1 MTKKNEQINQGSVS
15 HAEARRS
22 SGKDLGTAANR
33 KEAIMHS
40 AMKLFLEQGYFNTT
54 LRQIAQD
61 SDSSASLIIYHFGS
75 KQAIASEFLQLKL
88 QVLQQEL
95 MRFIDMRT
103 EPELFCCT
111 FVRLYQTVMSA
122 PAFCKFYH
130 DMIEA
135 GLFQK
140 FFFSEANTIKPSDLI
155 LVKHQVRLS
164 SELYT
169 FYSRYILPGIEMAA
183 WISAGE
189 DAPSDEKL
197 DMPFRTLM
205 GILYVDKADVDHY
218 CAQAKELVSHI
229 LEEHPEYLSY

>member
-1 MTKKNEQINQGSVS
+1 MPKKNEQLNHHALP
-15 HAEARRS
+15 HAEDGKLA
-22 SGKDLGTAANR
+22 GKDPGAAASR
-33 KEAIMHS
+33 KDAIMHS
-40 AMKLFLEQGYFNTT
+40 ALKLFLEQGYFNTT

-61 SDSSASLIIYHFGS
+61 SNSSASLIVYHFGS
-75 KQAIASEFLQLKL
+75 KQAIASEFLQMKL
-88 QVLQQEL
+88 HELQQEL
-95 MRFIDMRT
+95 VKIIDMRT

-130 DMIEA
+130 DMIEE

-140 FFFSEANTIKPSDLI
+140 FFFSEGSAIKPSDLI
-155 LVKHQVRLS
+155 LVKHQVHLS

-205 GILYVDKADVDHY
+205 GIIYVDKEDVDRY
-218 CAQAKELVSHI
+218 CAQAKELVNRI
-229 LEEHPEYLSY
+229 LQEHPEYLSY